1 MPYRIC
7 KSIEVENG
15 HMPSTPRTRVASFSV
30 RAVNYESILDHNA
43 FAVVASG
50 GKPVE

>member
-15 HMPSTPRTRVASFSV
+15 HMLSRHPDKVLMVTMRRN
-30 RAVNYESILDHNA
+30 AVQ
-43 FAVVASG
+43 
-50 GKPVE
+50 